1 VTTYEATT
9 LFLTSVQLFVSG
21 LGFVVVAWTLRV
33 LVRSIDAQ
41 SSAGVA
47 TRQLEFDKVILAHP
61 CLYKYFYEGQDIVRD
76 DPEYTQVMAA
86 TQLLANYFD
95 GYFQQ
100 EGMYRQM
107 WPDKEWKSYIQDYV
121 AKSLVLRR
129 YVVEKSRWFAPE
141 FVRMCNSSGQSSAPN
156 KGHTDRSGTT
166 AFRGM

>member
-1 VTTYEATT
+1 MKGVPVTTYESTT
-9 LFLTSVQLFVSG
+9 VVVAGLQLFVSA

-47 TRQLEFDKVILAHP
+47 TRQLEFDKVILTYP
-61 CLYKYFYEGQDIVRD
+61 CLYKYFYQGHDINSND
-76 DPEYTQVMAA
+76 TEYTRAMAA

-100 EGMYRQM
+100 KGMYRQM
-107 WPDKEWKSYIQDYV
+107 WPDKKWKSYIHDHV

-129 YVVEKSRWFAPE
+129 HVVEKARWFAPE
-141 FVRMCNSSGQSSAPN
+141 
-156 KGHTDRSGTT
+156 
-166 AFRGM
+166 